1 MNQAQGL
8 SRELSQEQKEMETE
22 AGLEDLVGSIQET
35 SYPQDRS
42 KAHPWTGPRTRTQGL
57 KA

>member
-1 MNQAQGL
+1 MHQAQGPC
-8 SRELSQEQKEMETE
+8 REPSQEQKEMEIET
-22 AGLEDLVGSIQET
+22 GLEDLVGSIQET
-35 SYPQDRS
+35 SYPQHRS